1 MTFARYT
8 GQAERNFRQALTEN
22 PPDILLTNCVMLEL
36 LSRGV
41 WDRNL
46 LGSADKLK
54 YVACTSH
61 LGPRCVATLHEW
73 IAAGSGALA
82 GTTHLMA
89 QWKPRS
95 GAFTEPKGGTGIAS
109 SLGLFG
115 APVGPGPWSSA
126 SYGRDRHG
134 NGGDSQ
140 NAGHPGEI
148 SGLTGESRRFIGEH
162 LVRRGC
168 LLGCTKSLGLKYGQR
183 GLLIARL
190 LRGDE
195 ALNQHFLR

>member
-1 MTFARYT
+1 MKVTFARYT

-22 PPDILLTNCVMLEL
+22 PPDILLSNCLMLEL

-46 LGSADKLK
+46 LGSADKFK

-61 LGPRCVATLHEW
+61 PGPRCVATLHKW
-73 IAAGSGALA
+73 IAARSGALA
-82 GTTHLMA
+82 GTTHPMA
-89 QWKPRS
+89 QWKPRL
-95 GAFTEPKGGTGIAS
+95 GAFTEPKGGSGIGS

-115 APVGPGPWSSA
+115 APVGTGPWSSA
-126 SYGRDRHG
+126 SYGCDRHG
-134 NGGDSQ
+134 SGGDSQ
-140 NAGHPGEI
+140 NADHPGEI

-183 GLLIARL
+183 GLLIAPPASR
-190 LRGDE
+190 
-195 ALNQHFLR
+195 